1 MVNVTEL
8 RPGNYFVEDGVL
20 YQVLDILLNKTAMRK
35 MVAKLKV
42 KNLKT
47 GAVTEMSR
55 NSGYAIETV
64 KLDKKKMQY
73 LYNSGDA
80 LVFMDQ
86 VTYDQIEIPL
96 ERLQWE
102 SKLLKGNE
110 EVDVVLFEDEVMGVS
125 LPSKVELVVTECE
138 PSVRG
143 DTINKAMK
151 EATLETG
158 LKVRVPMFIEEGE
171 TVLVRTDTGEY
182 DGRA

>member
-110 EVDVVLFEDEVMGVS
+110 EVDVVLFNDEVMGVS